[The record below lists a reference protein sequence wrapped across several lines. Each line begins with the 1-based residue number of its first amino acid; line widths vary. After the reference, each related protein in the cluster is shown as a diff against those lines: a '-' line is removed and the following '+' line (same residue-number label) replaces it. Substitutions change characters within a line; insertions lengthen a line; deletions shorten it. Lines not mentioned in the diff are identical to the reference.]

1 MSFKYLLPA
10 LIAGSSLL
18 ATEESP
24 WIDRVLEPVASLEL
38 GYQHFNQLSSGNHYC
53 RYPGRDFFGNAGLLF
68 ALSPDLC
75 FELEGRVTSTHQHG
89 LALDQVKQTAR
100 YVYLDDARGDL
111 FALAFGLELVEPIS
125 PFGLKDPSFIHHSL
139 FDPELHVA
147 IGKEWIC
154 EDEYIWRL
162 YGIAALGQGIEG
174 YPWMRGN
181 IAAEY
186 QYCLAHVFKGKLIGE
201 GGFGSRDLR
210 LHHFRGYG
218 SIAYRLFDVELE
230 YTYTLEDFEIS
241 LKYLKS
247 LYRHNCP
254 NNVQQVSCLLTYPFN
269 L

>member
-1 MSFKYLLPA
+1 MLFKYIIPA
-10 LIAGSSLL
+10 LLAGNLIF

-24 WIDRVLEPVASLEL
+24 WIDQVLIPVASFEA
-38 GYQHFNQLSSGNHYC
+38 GYQHFNQLSSGNHDC
-53 RYPGRDFFGNAGLLF
+53 NYPGRDFFGNLGLLF

-75 FELEGRVTSTHQHG
+75 FELETRFTRTHQHG

-100 YVYLDDARGDL
+100 YAYLDDARGDL
-111 FALAFGLELVEPIS
+111 FALTFGLELVEPIS

-139 FDPELHVA
+139 FDSEIHVA

-162 YGIAALGQGIEG
+162 YGLTALGLGIEG
-174 YPWMRGN
+174 APWMRGN

-186 QYCLAHVFKGKLIGE
+186 QYCLAHVFKGKLVGE
-201 GGFGSRDLR
+201 GGFGNRDLH

-218 SIAYRLFDVELE
+218 SIAYQLVDVEIE
-230 YTYTLEDFEIS
+230 YTYALEDFAIS
-241 LKYLKS
+241 FKYLKS

-254 NNVQQVSCLLTYPFN
+254 SNVQQISCVLSYPFN